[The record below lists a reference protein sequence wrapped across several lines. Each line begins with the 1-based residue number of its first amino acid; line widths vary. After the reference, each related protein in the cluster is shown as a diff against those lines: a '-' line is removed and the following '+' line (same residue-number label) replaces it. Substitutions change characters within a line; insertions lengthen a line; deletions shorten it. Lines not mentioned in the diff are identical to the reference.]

1 MGVPET
7 GVEKGSEMEKLVESS
22 RDQVE
27 AAVRGPCYI

>member
-7 GVEKGSEMEKLVESS
+7 GVKKGTELEKLAESS
-22 RDQVE
+22 RDEAE